1 MARIILNDID
11 LRRHLEDMG
20 EEHKALRDYVLGRLA
35 LYDEVRKLAESTVT
49 RLAAAEHLCADIDI
63 DALPGGVQDT
73 IIEVGNTVHD
83 VKEDWKYTMED
94 M

>member
-35 LYDEVRKLAESTVT
+35 LYDEVRKLAESTVV
-49 RLAAAEHLCADIDI
+49 RLAAAEHLCAVTDI
-63 DALPGGVQDT
+63 DALSPDMQDN
-73 IIEVGNTVHD
+73 IVEVGNTVHD